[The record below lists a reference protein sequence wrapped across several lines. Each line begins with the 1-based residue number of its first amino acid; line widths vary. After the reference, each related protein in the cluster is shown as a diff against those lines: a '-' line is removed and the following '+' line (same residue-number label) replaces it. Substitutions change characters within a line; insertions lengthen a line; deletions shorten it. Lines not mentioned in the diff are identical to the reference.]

1 MTILKKSILLIFLI
15 LICDQVLKIW
25 VKTHMMLGEEI
36 SVFGNWF
43 LIHFTEN
50 NGMAFGFELAGD
62 WGKIILSLFRVA
74 AIIGIGWYLFR
85 LYKREAHKG
94 LILCI
99 ALILAGAAGNIFDSA
114 FYGLIFSESNFQVA
128 TLFPE
133 GGGYAPFLR
142 GKVVDSLYFPV
153 IEGHFP
159 EWFPF
164 WGSDH
169 FIFFRPVF
177 NIADSSIT
185 IGVFLII
192 IFQKRFFRKVE
203 KQPETENISDN

>member
-1 MTILKKSILLIFLI
+1 MSILKKAILLIFLI
-15 LICDQVLKIW
+15 LILDQTLKIW
-25 VKTHMMLGEEI
+25 IKTHMMLGEEI

-50 NGMAFGFELAGD
+50 NGMAFGLELAGES
-62 WGKIILSLFRVA
+62 GKIILSLFRIA
-74 AIIGIGWYLFR
+74 AIIGIGWYLYR
-85 LYKREAHKG
+85 IYKRRAHNG

-114 FYGLIFSESNFQVA
+114 FYGLIFSESNYQVA

-133 GGGYAPFLR
+133 EGGYATFLH

-153 IEGHFP
+153 IKGHFP
-159 EWFPF
+159 EWFPI
-164 WGSDH
+164 WRSEH

-192 IFQKRFFRKVE
+192 IFQGRFFIKE
-203 KQPETENISDN
+203 KAQPETEE